1 MLESSGPYTG
11 GLGPLGPD
19 QYSYAVMTFNTDPG
33 VAPAVPL
40 PASGMALAG
49 GMLALAGLRRY
60 RQR

>member
-1 MLESSGPYTG
+1 MTLPALTG
-11 GLGPLGPD
+11 LLNSLD
-19 QYSYAVMTFNTDPG
+19 QYSYALMTFNTDPG

-49 GMLALAGLRRY
+49 GMLALTGLRRY